1 MSQSAFACHPPTEA
15 DPFRCSHFRTKGLT
29 SILPL
34 KNVPFFAII
43 SYSFFLRLIP
53 DWSAVTPGKYKTKL
67 FFGIPI
73 SLFFMVLAFR
83 KVDVGQ
89 MWTSLKT
96 ADYVY
101 FLAVIAI
108 VFLSHL
114 LRAFRWR
121 YLLDPIRRLDTS
133 SLFSSLMIGYA
144 ANVVTPAHLGE
155 ILRAYVLGK
164 KRQLPMSAI
173 LATVVTERI
182 IDAFSLLALMV
193 IVIFIHPRPFPDWV
207 ARSGYLMFG
216 ATLGLLSLL
225 VLLRKSRSFAG
236 AFLGLAR
243 KVLPDRIAQQIDA
256 ITERFISGIVPLRK
270 WHDYITVTF
279 LSMAIWVCY
288 ALTFQF
294 ALYAFRFVETFHLGW
309 YVSLILLLMTCIAVA
324 VPSSPGYVGPYHYL
338 CQITLAMFAVP
349 AGPAL
354 SYATVVHA
362 LTFLPVLLVGLG
374 LANYEGMSLY
384 RGSVDKP
391 LTVNVPEVI

>member
-1 MSQSAFACHPPTEA
+1 
-15 DPFRCSHFRTKGLT
+15 
-29 SILPL
+29 
-34 KNVPFFAII
+34 
-43 SYSFFLRLIP
+43 
-53 DWSAVTPGKYKTKL
+53 VTPGKHKAKL
-67 FFGIPI
+67 FFGILI

-83 KVDVGQ
+83 KVDFGQ

-96 ADYVY
+96 AHYLY
-101 FLAVIAI
+101 FLPVIAV

-133 SLFSSLMIGYA
+133 SLFTSLIIGYA

-155 ILRAYVLGK
+155 VLRSYVLSK
-164 KRQLPMSAI
+164 KRELPMSAI
-173 LATVVTERI
+173 LATVVMERI
-182 IDAFSLLALMV
+182 IDVFSLLALMV
-193 IVIFIHPRPFPDWV
+193 VAIFVHPFPDWV
-207 ARSGYLMFG
+207 IRSGYLMFA
-216 ATLGLLSLL
+216 ATLVLLFLI
-225 VLLRKSRSFAG
+225 VLLRKSQSFTR
-236 AFLGLAR
+236 AFLALVL
-243 KVLPDRIAQQIDA
+243 KILPDRVAHRVSI
-256 ITERFISGIVPLRK
+256 ITKRFISGIVPLRK

-279 LSMAIWVCY
+279 LSMAIWACY
-288 ALTFQF
+288 GLIFQF
-294 ALYAFRFVETFHLGW
+294 SLYAFDFVEAFQLGW
-309 YVSLILLLMTCIAVA
+309 YVSLMLLVITCIAVV

-362 LTFLPVLLVGLG
+362 VSFLPVLLVGLA

-384 RGSVDKP
+384 ESSVDKP